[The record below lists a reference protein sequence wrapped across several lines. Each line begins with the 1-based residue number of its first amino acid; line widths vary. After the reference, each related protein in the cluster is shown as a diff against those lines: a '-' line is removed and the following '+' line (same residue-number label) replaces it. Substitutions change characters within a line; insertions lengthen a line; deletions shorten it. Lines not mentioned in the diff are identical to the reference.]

1 MPRAGDAFLNGALP
15 LTHNP
20 LDRVD
25 YQTLAGKF
33 DLDAFIAQLEQF
45 IDDYL
50 FPIIEELTGLDLSAL
65 KPFLD
70 ELFDIVHLLQTA
82 LSALTSGDPAQLFAF
97 FTELADLDILQSF
110 PNLILGLLSGAQ
122 GVNVLG
128 LFGQLPTNL
137 FGLIPAS
144 SISGANPNL
153 LSNGGFDGS
162 ISMQG
167 GGLWDWD
174 STTGHTT
181 NGSAKTTA
189 NSTLKAL
196 VSNAVPVDVGQVL
209 SPSVWTKGSSYTGSG
224 TPIRLA
230 VRTYLAGVAVGT
242 TNIQSIAGP
251 SGTWTQLSGSY
262 TVPAGVDSVAIRLVV
277 DTTATGG
284 TIWFDDA
291 TLSKPGNGPFDGI
304 LDLFNLSSL
313 DDLFSLNPVTIWTA
327 IINLFLKPSNLLA
340 TLTGGIL
347 PDSQRPQML
356 QDAVDNIFDA
366 WNTGVSGSTT
376 GNPISNL
383 FNAVF
388 GINRTGT
395 GAVSQNVV
403 QDSQIGT
410 LLSGGTTPLFDT
422 FDGASGSSL
431 GSNWTQTY
439 SGSGGGSYGLSG
451 SGAAKWNTSGA
462 SARRSQN
469 RYTFDTFDTDTQ
481 SVSVTLSANLGVSTI
496 GSHPQVLLRGRVDAT
511 DAYAIEA
518 QMQCTSVEI
527 GYYVSGSYTRI
538 GTAFGISGNTSG
550 TWQLK
555 IGTVSSTREYV
566 LLHNNVTVLTRTESG
581 TTSQL
586 GASYRYAGF
595 SAQAGVQWLGGLLF
609 FQMAP
614 PEVEAFGAN
623 DRLPAL

>member
-1 MPRAGDAFLNGALP
+1 VGLGLRNGA
-15 LTHNP
+15 HHE
-20 LDRVD
+20 R
-25 YQTLAGKF
+25 
-33 DLDAFIAQLEQF
+33 
-45 IDDYL
+45 
-50 FPIIEELTGLDLSAL
+50 
-65 KPFLD
+65 
-70 ELFDIVHLLQTA
+70 
-82 LSALTSGDPAQLFAF
+82 
-97 FTELADLDILQSF
+97 
-110 PNLILGLLSGAQ
+110 
-122 GVNVLG
+122 
-128 LFGQLPTNL
+128 
-137 FGLIPAS
+137 
-144 SISGANPNL
+144 
-153 LSNGGFDGS
+153 
-162 ISMQG
+162 
-167 GGLWDWD
+167 
-174 STTGHTT
+174 
-181 NGSAKTTA
+181 SAKTTA
-189 NSTLKAL
+189 NSTTKAL
-196 VSNAVPVDVGQVL
+196 LSNHIEVTQGQQL
-209 SPSVWTKGSSYTGSG
+209 SPAVWVKGSSYTGSG

-230 VRTYLAGVAVGT
+230 VRTFLSGDVVST
-242 TNIQSIAGP
+242 TNIQSVAGP
-251 SGTWTQLSGSY
+251 GGTWTQLTGSY
-262 TVPAGVDSVAIRLVV
+262 TVPAGVDSVTLRLVV
-277 DTTATGG
+277 DSTATGG

-291 TLSKPGNGPFDGI
+291 TLSKSGNGPFDGI

-313 DDLFSLNPVTIWTA
+313 EDLFSLNPVTIWTA

-340 TLTGGIL
+340 TLTGGFL

-366 WNTGVSGSTT
+366 WNTGVSGSTS
-376 GNPISNL
+376 GNSLSSL

-403 QDSQIGT
+403 QDAQIGT

-422 FDGASGSSL
+422 FDGASSTSL
-431 GSNWTQTY
+431 GANWTQTY
-439 SGSGGGSYGLSG
+439 SGSGGGTYGLSG

-462 SARRSQN
+462 SSRRSQN

-481 SVSVTLSANLGVSTI
+481 SVSVTLSSNLGVSTI
-496 GSHPQVLLRGRVDAT
+496 GNHPQVLLRGRVDAT

-518 QMQCTSVEI
+518 QIQCNSVEI
-527 GYYVSGSYTRI
+527 GYYVSGAYTRI

-595 SAQAGVQWLGGLLF
+595 AAQAGVQWLGGIVF